1 MLLWYSYERWDPHR
15 KIQQRKQAGVC
26 GSSKGKAH
34 SVSCMGEWGREAKY
48 LQCTRRKSFPGF
60 QTLSLWGT
68 VQSSSPSLDL
78 AGGPIHKLI
87 LYILRTGRV
96 EDTPL
101 ASSSEPGPPNLS
113 WLLCWGYK
121 KKETNRAAWPQL
133 HCWFQGTDLPG
144 TVLHFSFISW
154 IVNQFTC
161 WGWCF

>member
-15 KIQQRKQAGVC
+15 RIQQRKQAGVC

-121 KKETNRAAWPQL
+121 KNNNRAAWPQL
-133 HCWFQGTDLPG
+133 HCWFQGTGLPG
-144 TVLHFSFISW
+144 TV
-154 IVNQFTC
+154 
-161 WGWCF
+161 